1 MPRYFTLQQAQQ
13 LLPILEAEFR
23 QALRVKREL
32 DGAARELAGYS
43 KHLFLAGGAVVD
55 QRKFLSLRSRRD
67 ALARRLKEM
76 LEAIQ
81 EHGCQVK
88 DLELGLL
95 DFPTLYRGK
104 EVCLC
109 WRLGEPEIAWWH
121 EADEG
126 YRGRKPIDQNFLD
139 NHRGD
144 TPV

>member
-1 MPRYFTLQQAQQ
+1 MPRYFTLRQAQQ
-13 LLPILEAEFR
+13 LLPVIEAEFR
-23 QALRVKREL
+23 RALRVKREL
-32 DGAARELAGYS
+32 DGAVGELAGYS
-43 KHLFLAGGAVVD
+43 RHLLLTGGAVVD
-55 QRKFLSLRSRRD
+55 QRKFLALRSRRD

-109 WRLGEPEIAWWH
+109 WRLGESEIAWWH

-139 NHRGD
+139 HHRGD
-144 TPV
+144 TPA